1 MNRRPPRST
10 RTDTLFPYTT
20 LFRSTSGGGG
30 AGGCSAAW
38 FSLQPV
44 MSRAVNRT
52 ADRTAGRRA
61 IGVGGIVNPDQWGT
75 ASAIAADDRWRTYI
89 LECILQAPRMWGQ
102 GSELGLTGLSRS
114 RVTRFHGR
122 SD

>member
-1 MNRRPPRST
+1 
-10 RTDTLFPYTT
+10 
-20 LFRSTSGGGG
+20 
-30 AGGCSAAW
+30 
-38 FSLQPV
+38 

-89 LECILQAPRMWGQ
+89 LQCILQAPRLWVQ
-102 GSELGLTGLSRS
+102 GSELGLTVLSRS

-122 SD
+122 SDSVGTMAAVTSSFSETARLAVLLVPFSPFMYLQPPWTVG

>member
-89 LECILQAPRMWGQ
+89 PACILQATRMWVQ
-102 GSELGLTGLSRS
+102 GSAQI
-114 RVTRFHGR
+114 GR
-122 SD
+122 APGGERWCEYGKISG